1 MKVIPAAEVYWV
13 GGCVRDR
20 LMGFLHFHDLDIAVD
35 DNAAEVA
42 RILMDASP
50 EFLDFVE
57 FPKFRT
63 AKITYLGHTLEIAE
77 FRSESYDENSRKPET
92 RRGSLE
98 SDAFR
103 RDFTVNALY
112 ENVKSGELKD
122 PTGRGLEDLKN
133 QILRTPLDPEKTFF
147 DDPLRIVRAIRFKH
161 QLGFD
166 FAPHIEVAIA
176 HQMHRISILSKERLG
191 EEFDKITK
199 LENCWAAIDEL
210 HTSKIFSVAW
220 PRTEKAINW
229 EILSKDNSC
238 DVLIQLF
245 FATDLNQKEIKE
257 TLMHEFRASER
268 DAVEISSTVELAR
281 VLLKS
286 NLLVHEVR
294 QILMDYPLIWS
305 RAIALARLATNVET
319 QAKLH
324 LDRNAQSLIL
334 ENKTDWRSPL
344 KGADILQIAK
354 CEPGPRVGMIL
365 KALQQAIFRGDVA
378 PANRVLAE
386 DFVRQVIRNESNQDG
401 V

>member
-1 MKVIPAAEVYWV
+1 
-13 GGCVRDR
+13 
-20 LMGFLHFHDLDIAVD
+20 
-35 DNAAEVA
+35 
-42 RILMDASP
+42 
-50 EFLDFVE
+50 
-57 FPKFRT
+57 
-63 AKITYLGHTLEIAE
+63 
-77 FRSESYDENSRKPET
+77 
-92 RRGSLE
+92 
-98 SDAFR
+98 
-103 RDFTVNALY
+103 
-112 ENVKSGELKD
+112 
-122 PTGRGLEDLKN
+122 
-133 QILRTPLDPEKTFF
+133 
-147 DDPLRIVRAIRFKH
+147 
-161 QLGFD
+161 
-166 FAPHIEVAIA
+166 
-176 HQMHRISILSKERLG
+176 
-191 EEFDKITK
+191 
-199 LENCWAAIDEL
+199 
-210 HTSKIFSVAW
+210 
-220 PRTEKAINW
+220 
-229 EILSKDNSC
+229 
-238 DVLIQLF
+238 
-245 FATDLNQKEIKE
+245 
-257 TLMHEFRASER
+257 MHEFRASER